1 MGVKNN
7 YSILCIKQT
16 SCLALCSSDLL
27 PETRCALIFPADDN
41 IFSLCGRRNFRFGA
55 FITFFTKSVW
65 PYHKVWHSVP
75 IKRQPIS
82 GRTYACLCP
91 NTIIKIIISH
101 FVYNVKAISVNLCQM
116 TRIFQKK
123 SDRKKAKRTKIC
135 LFAQP
140 VEQDIELV
148 KLYKKLREVALS
160 KTFHRNVLEV

>member
-1 MGVKNN
+1 M
-7 YSILCIKQT
+7 
-16 SCLALCSSDLL
+16 
-27 PETRCALIFPADDN
+27 
-41 IFSLCGRRNFRFGA
+41 
-55 FITFFTKSVW
+55 
-65 PYHKVWHSVP
+65 P

-123 SDRKKAKRTKIC
+123 SDIKKAKRTKNY

-160 KTFHRNVLEV
+160 KTFHRNVLEGKLAWVCKKGERSCTLPLDPATFEKVDETLTVGFICANFFVMLLFQQAERKGQKVCPFAFFVLI